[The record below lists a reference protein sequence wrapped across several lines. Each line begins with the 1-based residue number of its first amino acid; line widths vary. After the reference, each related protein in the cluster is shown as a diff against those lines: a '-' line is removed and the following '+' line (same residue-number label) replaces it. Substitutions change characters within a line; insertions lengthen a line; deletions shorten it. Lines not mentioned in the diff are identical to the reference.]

1 MSVALTL
8 RRLSVLFTLALAPG
22 MPGAAATEAP
32 TLPTRPFQSEDWNLA
47 WQAFIGAGKVQEA
60 YGLALKAVA
69 ARPASRL
76 WWQRL
81 AQAAR
86 WSSHPQT
93 ALEALTR
100 LAESFGDRKALRE
113 ALNLAIGLEEHSRT
127 LGLLR
132 LAIHAGMA
140 TPAERRM
147 LTGLYLDTGQPLAAI
162 RALQD
167 EFRRRPEPELLW
179 EQAVIYRLI
188 GDPDKELTVLRAYQ
202 RRYGPTPRV
211 MLAIATREYIQGH
224 FERALDGLIAAQSRA
239 KPSDT
244 AYWETLSGLAWMLG
258 RYDLAARSARVL
270 VHHGKASA
278 TLYQRLVFIEQYTHA
293 HKAFADA
300 ERGWRVTHDPALF
313 MSMLA
318 IASSLTPSRPWLE
331 RAFAELT
338 PDEARQFADRT
349 FYWTSLANLRA
360 QQGDFESAATAY
372 RKALRLAP
380 QDNNILSGY
389 LWLYADQNKE
399 RSLRPQLGQ
408 LERRAANAPALWGP
422 LAAIYAALDEPQRAL
437 PWLKRQ
443 WPTHHG
449 DPLWLLNYADTLA
462 QADLDRQAWTMRR
475 RALTLLETT
484 PTHAS
489 TKQRENRR
497 RIARARLIATLL
509 PGDPGRRAMQ
519 TLAATD
525 TSREARVAVLGA
537 ALDAQD
543 MMLARWWREHAFT
556 HASPPAWAALSLA
569 LADNDGPAIARL
581 LATQRDR
588 LPRRDRVDAAQ
599 RLGWDPLALS
609 LAWQGMQGEPA
620 DRRLHRQ
627 FRELALPRAA
637 SIGVSSSVQSG
648 SGLLTMPGT
657 LDLRDWL
664 SPRDRLQVSASL
676 AAQHS
681 TNSTQLGT
689 PPAAPDD
696 LLVQWRH
703 LTRRGHFDLS
713 LSAGHDLASWFRLGL
728 AWTRTWT
735 DALHTTFE
743 ATRGAQ
749 PTATVPLSLGGLED
763 RLAASVDLR
772 LTPRDNLSAQFG
784 AAQLYAQGGG
794 ALGNAQTA
802 TLTLRH
808 KFWFAPPDFT
818 LDASLSGA
826 RYQRA
831 TRLPPQLAALVPGGQ
846 TPDVAFFV
854 PGSYVQ
860 ACIGGSFNTHYQTDY
875 AAKLRPFASASV
887 CANSAYGAGY
897 DLQGGFALP
906 LLGPDHLAVN
916 AGISSNFGTQNS
928 PTAQIG
934 LSYRYYF
941 VPLP

>member
-1 MSVALTL
+1 MSITLTL
-8 RRLSVLFTLALAPG
+8 RRIFVLCTLALMPG
-22 MPGAAATEAP
+22 MPVAATEVP

-47 WQAFIGAGKVQEA
+47 WQAFIGAGKVQAA
-60 YGLALKAVA
+60 YALALKAVA

-86 WSSHPQT
+86 WSSHTQT

-100 LAESFGDRKALRE
+100 LAESFHDRKVLRE
-113 ALNLAIGLEEHSRT
+113 ALNLAIGLEENGRT
-127 LGLLR
+127 LRLLR
-132 LAIHAGMA
+132 LAIREGIA

-147 LTGLYLDTGQPLAAI
+147 LTDLYLDIGQPLAAI
-162 RALQD
+162 RALQN
-167 EFRRRPEPELLW
+167 EFRRHPRPELLW

-188 GDPDKELTVLRAYQ
+188 GAPGKELKVLEEY
-202 RRYGPTPRV
+202 RRLFGPTPKV
-211 MLAIATREYIQGH
+211 MLAIATREFILGH
-224 FERALDGLIAAQSRA
+224 LHRALDALLAAESRA

-258 RYDLAARSARVL
+258 RYNLAAQSARVL
-270 VHHGKASA
+270 VNHGKASA
-278 TLYQRLVFIEQYTHA
+278 TLYLRLVFVEQYRHPRQ
-293 HKAFADA
+293 AFRDA
-300 ERGWRVTHDPALF
+300 ERGWRATHDPALF
-313 MSMLA
+313 LSMLS
-318 IASSLTPSRPWLE
+318 IASSLMPSRPWLE
-331 RAFAELT
+331 RAFAALT
-338 PDEARQFADRT
+338 PQQARRFADLP
-349 FYWTSLANLRA
+349 FYWTSLANLHAVQGNFEAA
-360 QQGDFESAATAY
+360 QADY
-372 RKALRLAP
+372 RHALKLAP
-380 QDNNILSGY
+380 RDDNILAGY
-389 LWLYADQNKE
+389 LWLYIDHNQSA
-399 RSLRPQLGQ
+399 SLHPLLWRLD
-408 LERRAANAPALWGP
+408 RRASTAPVLWGP

-437 PWLKRQ
+437 PWLRRQ
-443 WPTHHG
+443 WPTHHT

-462 QADLDRQAWTMRR
+462 QADLDRQAWAMREQALLILQR
-475 RALTLLETT
+475 MPPQAFAGKRA
-484 PTHAS
+484 
-489 TKQRENRR
+489 QRLRL
-497 RIARARLIATLL
+497 ARARLIAALL

-637 SIGVSSSVQSG
+637 SIGVSSGVQSG

-681 TNSTQLGT
+681 TDSTQLGT

-713 LSAGHDLASWFRLGL
+713 LGAGHDLASWFRLGL

-772 LTPRDNLSAQFG
+772 LTPRDNLSAQLG
-784 AAQLYAQGGG
+784 AARLYAQGGG

-831 TRLPPQLAALVPGGQ
+831 THLPPQLASLVPSGQ
-846 TPDVAFFV
+846 TADVGFFL
-854 PGSYVQ
+854 PNSYLQ
-860 ACIGGSFNTHYQTDY
+860 ACIGGSFNTHYRTDY
-875 AAKLRPFASASV
+875 AAAFRPYASV
-887 CANSAYGAGY
+887 SLCANSSYGPAYDVQA
-897 DLQGGFALP
+897 GFALP
-906 LLGPDHLAVN
+906 LFGPDHLSLN
-916 AGISSNFGTQNS
+916 AGINNNLDAGNTPNLQL
-928 PTAQIG
+928 T
-934 LSYRYYF
+934 LDYRYYF
-941 VPLP
+941 SSLP